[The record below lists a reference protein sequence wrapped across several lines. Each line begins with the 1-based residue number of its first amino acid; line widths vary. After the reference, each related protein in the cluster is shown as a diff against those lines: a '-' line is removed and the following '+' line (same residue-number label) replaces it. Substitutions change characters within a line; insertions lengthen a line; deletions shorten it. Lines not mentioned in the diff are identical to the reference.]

1 MIVQIQLYKKV
12 LLKSWNCHRIA
23 DSFVTWCT
31 KVWIW
36 LVRKMNLKL
45 KKNRSKSLILWK
57 RQKCLKV
64 AKLPVMYKNYQEIK
78 KLGSGIFIF
87 DQFAILTN
95 LMPQSVCFSP
105 FGFWLHCFF
114 PDNPDHRFQFF
125 QFLQITWC
133 YVALFLLSFL
143 Y

>member
-1 MIVQIQLYKKV
+1 MR
-12 LLKSWNCHRIA
+12 KS
-23 DSFVTWCT
+23 
-31 KVWIW
+31 
-36 LVRKMNLKL
+36 LNLIGQENEFKI

-95 LMPQSVCFSP
+95 LMP
-105 FGFWLHCFF
+105 
-114 PDNPDHRFQFF
+114 
-125 QFLQITWC
+125 
-133 YVALFLLSFL
+133 
-143 Y
+143 

>member
-105 FGFWLHCFF
+105 FGF
-114 PDNPDHRFQFF
+114 DYIAFF
-125 QFLQITWC
+125 QTTRITD
-133 YVALFLLSFL
+133 FSFSSFFRSPDVM
-143 Y
+143 